1 MTTIRTP
8 GEAQEDSKGEGP
20 ETPTVAGMSSLQRMR
35 AILGGSAGNFVEW
48 YDWSTYLFLSL
59 YFAKQFFPEGD
70 QTAQLLKVAA
80 VSLVGFLARPL
91 GAWLMGLY
99 ADRAGRRAA
108 LTLSVSLMCLG
119 SLIIAFAPTYAMAGG
134 LAPAILLA
142 ARLLQGLSVGGE
154 YGASA
159 TYMSEVAGRQRRGFW
174 SSFQYVT
181 LIAGSLAAQVVLLIL
196 QRTMAPETLEAW
208 GWRIP
213 FVIGALLAL
222 VVFWIRRRLEESHSF
237 KARTE
242 RVVVKRSQMVW
253 VSAMLAATLV
263 AAVIAFTVPAAALPA
278 QITGIA
284 LFFALL
290 VALIAPTVR
299 SHPKQTLAV
308 MGLTAGGSLGYYV
321 YTSYM
326 QKFLVNTSGF
336 SKDTA
341 TLISVAALF
350 CFMLAQP
357 LFGMISDRVGR
368 KPMLIV
374 AFTGGALITWPVLSA
389 IASTQDAV
397 MAFMLLLAA
406 LLFQSCYSS
415 ISAVVKAELYPT
427 HVRAVGV
434 ALPYAVANSVFGGS
448 AEYVALAFKQ
458 NGAESGFYIYVTV
471 VLLLGLGVSLA
482 MRDTRKHSQ
491 ILED

>member
-1 MTTIRTP
+1 MSVSETGADGQLPPEASAPGMT
-8 GEAQEDSKGEGP
+8 
-20 ETPTVAGMSSLQRMR
+20 AGQRLR
-35 AILGGSAGNFVEW
+35 AILGGSAGNLVEW
-48 YDWSTYLFLSL
+48 YDWSAYLFLSL
-59 YFAKQFFPEGD
+59 YFAKHFFPEGD

-80 VSLVGFLARPL
+80 VSMVGFLARPL

-108 LTLSVSLMCLG
+108 LTLSVSLMCAG
-119 SLIIAFAPTYAMAGG
+119 SLIIAIAPVHQVAGSFAAV
-134 LAPAILLA
+134 ILLG

-181 LIAGSLAAQVVLLIL
+181 LIAGSLLAQLVLVVL
-196 QRTMAPETLEAW
+196 QHTMSEDDLDQW

-213 FVIGALLAL
+213 FVIGALLAV
-222 VVFWIRRRLEESHSF
+222 VVFWIRRRLDESQSF
-237 KARTE
+237 KAKTGE
-242 RVVVKRSQMVW
+242 VRVARAQIWW
-253 VSAMLAATLV
+253 VSIMLAATVTAAIV
-263 AAVIAFTVPAAALPA
+263 ALTVKSLATPAGIAGV
-278 QITGIA
+278 A

-290 VALIAPTVR
+290 ASLIWPTIKA
-299 SHPKQTLAV
+299 HPRQTLAV
-308 MGLTAGGSLGYYV
+308 MGLTAAGSLGYYV

-350 CFMLAQP
+350 LFMLAQP
-357 LFGMISDRVGR
+357 LFGWLSDRFGR
-368 KPMLIV
+368 KPMLIT
-374 AFTGGALITWPVLSA
+374 AFAGGVIFTWPILNA
-389 IASTQDAV
+389 IAGTTNPV
-397 MAFMLLLAA
+397 TAFLLLLGA

-427 HVRAVGV
+427 HVRALGV
-434 ALPYAVANSVFGGS
+434 ALPYAVANAVFGGS
-448 AEYVALAFKQ
+448 AEYAALAFKQ
-458 NGAESGFYIYVTV
+458 AKIESGFYVYVTV
-471 VLLLGLGVSLA
+471 VMVLGLIVSILLK
-482 MRDTRKHSQ
+482 DTQKHSQ